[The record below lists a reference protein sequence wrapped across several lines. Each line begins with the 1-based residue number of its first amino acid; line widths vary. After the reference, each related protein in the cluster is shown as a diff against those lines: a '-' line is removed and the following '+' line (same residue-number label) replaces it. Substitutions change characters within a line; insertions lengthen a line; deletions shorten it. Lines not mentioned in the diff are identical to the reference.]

1 MGKERREPK
10 KKQSQG
16 WTQREASAQHCRRR
30 PPARK
35 HLLDLRA
42 SFTLA
47 ARSIARPTPGP
58 RRGGRVAIPPP
69 KRMKRVVRKRVRG
82 KFWGPPSLMPVTSRG
97 SSLRRRRQGLPRHAL
112 ERFCV
117 GLSDAKP
124 FPGPALATEPS
135 GQGRRNPPVWSAGP
149 GRPSAPGR
157 QRGARLERACPA
169 SRKPFLSFLKT
180 AEVKKGLRNGQSN
193 VQHSN

>member
-1 MGKERREPK
+1 MRRCRGPHGDVTSAPRMISDILRIALTVDSLGKERREPK

-82 KFWGPPSLMPVTSRG
+82 KFWGAPLTHASNESG
-97 SSLRRRRQGLPRHAL
+97 SSLRRRRQGFRA
-112 ERFCV
+112 F
-117 GLSDAKP
+117 
-124 FPGPALATEPS
+124 LAT
-135 GQGRRNPPVWSAGP
+135 
-149 GRPSAPGR
+149 
-157 QRGARLERACPA
+157 L
-169 SRKPFLSFLKT
+169 
-180 AEVKKGLRNGQSN
+180 
-193 VQHSN
+193 